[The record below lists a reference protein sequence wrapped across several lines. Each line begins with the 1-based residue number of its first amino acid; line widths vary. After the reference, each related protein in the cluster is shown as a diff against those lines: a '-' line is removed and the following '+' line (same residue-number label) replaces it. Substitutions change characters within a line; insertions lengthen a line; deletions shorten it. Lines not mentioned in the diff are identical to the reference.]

1 MDLPK
6 YSDAR
11 VRLCAYIAGA
21 LACALMCGAAFAQV
35 AISPSSP
42 KAQDTIHVQVPQ
54 GAIGWPTVE
63 YRTSGALLNTFNPRA
78 TQVSMVD
85 NKVTIAVELF
95 NNEFGSPSQAMD
107 LPIGQLPAGTYNVE
121 VVRRLPDGTFAG
133 TVGMTQFSVAPRAAG
148 DPLWN
153 STDLW
158 WNAAESGWGLSL
170 IQHGSVLFG
179 AWFVY
184 GSDNKPIWYVLPG
197 GNWTTPTEYRGS
209 VYRTTGPYFGLGTFD
224 PNAVNATLVGQ
235 AVITLDSYDSNA
247 ANASFTIDGTTV
259 VKSIRR
265 EPF

>member
-1 MDLPK
+1 
-6 YSDAR
+6 
-11 VRLCAYIAGA
+11 
-21 LACALMCGAAFAQV
+21 
-35 AISPSSP
+35 
-42 KAQDTIHVQVPQ
+42 
-54 GAIGWPTVE
+54 
-63 YRTSGALLNTFNPRA
+63 
-78 TQVSMVD
+78 MVD